1 MVLSLFNSLTRPDV
15 MRWYAKTRFYHIV
28 NLTAWQIYPCTRTY
42 EEIHPQYRPTKL
54 QLQCQYPTVID
65 WIPFPSI
72 RDRLIQL
79 HSANS
84 QIDQI
89 FCDAVS
95 SYVVEA
101 WMSDLIQNAPAI
113 KAYIRVTDLVP
124 NIDFTSPVSEDELVT
139 ALPARDAA
147 TLFSS
152 PICSRAVFNRLS
164 MNRGISTYKIDPAFF
179 GSYPELYDHNVD
191 IAAKGIPL
199 RPDVQLR
206 LTYPKP
212 LDSQTY
218 HTYRNFIDFSYDAPM
233 CTELLA
239 C

>member
-1 MVLSLFNSLTRPDV
+1 
-15 MRWYAKTRFYHIV
+15 
-28 NLTAWQIYPCTRTY
+28 
-42 EEIHPQYRPTKL
+42 
-54 QLQCQYPTVID
+54 
-65 WIPFPSI
+65 
-72 RDRLIQL
+72 
-79 HSANS
+79 
-84 QIDQI
+84 
-89 FCDAVS
+89 
-95 SYVVEA
+95 
-101 WMSDLIQNAPAI
+101 MSDLIQGAPAI

-124 NIDFTSPVSEDELVT
+124 NIDFTNSVSEDDLAA

-164 MNRGISTYKIDPAFF
+164 MNRGISNYKIDPAFF
-179 GSYPELYDHNVD
+179 GSYPELYDHSVD
-191 IAAKGIPL
+191 VAAKGIPL

-212 LDSQTY
+212 LDSPTY

-233 CTELLA
+233 CADLLA

>member
-1 MVLSLFNSLTRPDV
+1 

-42 EEIHPQYRPTKL
+42 NEIHPQYRPTTL

-79 HSANS
+79 HSANP
-84 QIDQI
+84 QVDQI

-101 WMSDLIQNAPAI
+101 CMSDLIQGAPAI

-124 NIDFTSPVSEDELVT
+124 NIDFTTPASDDDLIA
-139 ALPARDAA
+139 ALPAPDAA

-164 MNRGISTYKIDPAFF
+164 MNRGISNYKIDPAFF

-191 IAAKGIPL
+191 VAAKGIPL
-199 RPDVQLR
+199 RPEVQLR

-233 CTELLA
+233 CTALLA